1 MRHASGVLPLVASL
15 FLLAACQGRD
25 ASDAAPAADASA
37 ATSAATPAQAQS
49 PAAAASPASSGHYTI
64 AGTTVAFNHALRL
77 PDEDGKLRLL
87 LTPDALSAE
96 EQATVL
102 GESWVGLSLLSK
114 RTAQYA
120 DRYPFVV
127 LEVRTEGGV
136 SAAQVKHFYVMASGI
151 AVPNHTDNINRSGF
165 DHGVELLEL
174 QGERVRLRAAGE
186 EVINGESRG
195 WAFDVTA

>member
-25 ASDAAPAADASA
+25 ASGASPAADTSA
-37 ATSAATPAQAQS
+37 ATSAAAPAQAPA
-49 PAAAASPASSGHYTI
+49 PAAAATPASTGHYTI
-64 AGTTVAFNHALRL
+64 AGTTVALNHALRL
-77 PDEDGKLRLL
+77 PDQGGKLRVL
-87 LTPDALSAE
+87 LTPDALGAE
-96 EQATVL
+96 EQATIL
-102 GESWVGLSLLSK
+102 AESWVGLSLLSK
-114 RTAQYA
+114 RTAQYP

-127 LEVRTEGGV
+127 VEVRTEGGV
-136 SAAQVKHFYVMASGI
+136 SAGQVEYFYVMASGI

-174 QGERVRLRAAGE
+174 QGDRVRLRAAGQE
-186 EVINGESRG
+186 EINGEPRS

>member
-1 MRHASGVLPLVASL
+1 MRHAFHMLPLAASIL
-15 FLLAACQGRD
+15 LLAACQGRD
-25 ASDAAPAADASA
+25 AADATPAPDGPAALTAEAAPAP
-37 ATSAATPAQAQS
+37 T
-49 PAAAASPASSGHYTI
+49 SPASSGHYTI

-102 GESWVGLSLLSK
+102 GESWAGLSLLSK